1 MAGAA
6 RRNSA
11 NPQRG
16 VVLYLS
22 LLAAAGVCLSVIG
35 PIIGRPEIAI
45 IALPLAA
52 LFGSIAWMLSPRG
65 LSSYR
70 PGKLATAQDRL
81 FDTRLMRRLAPP
93 PRQRDGE

>member
-16 VVLYLS
+16 LVLYLS
-22 LLAAAGVCLSVIG
+22 LLAAAGACLSVVG
-35 PIIGRPEIAI
+35 PIAGRPEISI
-45 IALPLAA
+45 IGLPLVA
-52 LFGSIAWMLSPRG
+52 LFGTIAWMLSPRG

-70 PGKLATAQDRL
+70 PGKLAAAQDRL

-93 PRQRDGE
+93 PRERDGE